1 MSDSENSI
9 NFSIGNASIEAE
21 KDEEENSI
29 GDDKQD
35 SEPEDDIKL
44 DSGKYEK
51 IGILTDLNTVVY
63 SELVTKKIDKV
74 KYYNDYKVIKKLGEG
89 SICKVKLVEK
99 NNVKYALKIVNK
111 KQLMKK
117 KKWIPDENG
126 KMVITTPLDG
136 IVKEIS
142 ILKKV
147 NHRNLVKLY
156 EIMNNKKK
164 AKLYLVLEYCENGDL
179 MSYDEGQNKFTV
191 NKNIFKNYLKNK
203 ENSGEIDVDKLYYS
217 ENQIRRFIRQTIRG
231 LNYLHRIGI
240 IHRDIK
246 PNNILLDKNNECK
259 IIDFNFSSIL
269 DKHWIDNVGKKVD
282 CNDYFRPPEICD
294 LESDEQLHDYKGVP
308 LDIWAIGVTAF
319 ILSYKKFPFYSEN
332 EDMFELYDKINKA
345 KLEIPNTPKRSND
358 FKYFLKK
365 CLERDPNKRITSEKI
380 LDLKW
385 VNLGEKENLKD
396 QCQKAV
402 KIKLTKEEIN
412 KDIDLF
418 WIDYKY
424 IKSFKEDERPVINKF
439 ANKLLEK
446 IPNVKDER
454 KIKIKIKPKK
464 NKKGKNDGKDEDK

>member
-1 MSDSENSI
+1 MSDSISENSI
-9 NFSIGNASIEAE
+9 NFSIGNASIEVE

-117 KKWIPDENG
+117 KKWIPDEKG

-179 MSYDEGQNKFTV
+179 MSYDEGKNKFTV

-269 DKHWIDNVGKKVD
+269 DKHW
-282 CNDYFRPPEICD
+282 
-294 LESDEQLHDYKGVP
+294 
-308 LDIWAIGVTAF
+308 
-319 ILSYKKFPFYSEN
+319 
-332 EDMFELYDKINKA
+332 M
-345 KLEIPNTPKRSND
+345 
-358 FKYFLKK
+358 
-365 CLERDPNKRITSEKI
+365 LERKLIVMIIFDH
-380 LDLKW
+380 
-385 VNLGEKENLKD
+385 
-396 QCQKAV
+396 QKYA
-402 KIKLTKEEIN
+402 I
-412 KDIDLF
+412 
-418 WIDYKY
+418 
-424 IKSFKEDERPVINKF
+424 
-439 ANKLLEK
+439 
-446 IPNVKDER
+446 
-454 KIKIKIKPKK
+454 
-464 NKKGKNDGKDEDK
+464 

>member
-9 NFSIGNASIEAE
+9 NFSIGDASIEAE

-164 AKLYLVLEYCENGDL
+164 
-179 MSYDEGQNKFTV
+179 QN
-191 NKNIFKNYLKNK
+191 
-203 ENSGEIDVDKLYYS
+203 
-217 ENQIRRFIRQTIRG
+217 
-231 LNYLHRIGI
+231 
-240 IHRDIK
+240 
-246 PNNILLDKNNECK
+246 
-259 IIDFNFSSIL
+259 
-269 DKHWIDNVGKKVD
+269 
-282 CNDYFRPPEICD
+282 
-294 LESDEQLHDYKGVP
+294 
-308 LDIWAIGVTAF
+308 
-319 ILSYKKFPFYSEN
+319 
-332 EDMFELYDKINKA
+332 
-345 KLEIPNTPKRSND
+345 
-358 FKYFLKK
+358 
-365 CLERDPNKRITSEKI
+365 
-380 LDLKW
+380 
-385 VNLGEKENLKD
+385 
-396 QCQKAV
+396 
-402 KIKLTKEEIN
+402 
-412 KDIDLF
+412 
-418 WIDYKY
+418 Y
-424 IKSFKEDERPVINKF
+424 I
-439 ANKLLEK
+439 
-446 IPNVKDER
+446 
-454 KIKIKIKPKK
+454 
-464 NKKGKNDGKDEDK
+464 